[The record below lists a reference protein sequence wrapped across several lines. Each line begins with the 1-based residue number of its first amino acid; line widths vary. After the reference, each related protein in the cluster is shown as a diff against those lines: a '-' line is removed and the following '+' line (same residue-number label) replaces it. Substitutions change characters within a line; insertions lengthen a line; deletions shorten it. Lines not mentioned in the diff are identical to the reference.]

1 MKSIDVDPEE
11 QTYIWIYEIYIYIST
26 RNTSLIN
33 KYRII
38 HIYISYTVHV
48 FLFGVTSLLVNI
60 GECIVRVID
69 TETLRRLKKK

>member
-38 HIYISYTVHV
+38 HIYFIYSTCIP
-48 FLFGVTSLLVNI
+48 FWGDVTT
-60 GECIVRVID
+60 RQYW
-69 TETLRRLKKK
+69 